1 MSMQRTLS
9 TLLLAAL
16 PALLPARAEDGF
28 WDRMGRAAHAA
39 ASSPRTWAPLLG
51 AVALQIG
58 DADRKLQTRM
68 AEHTPVFGSQQRAD
82 ERSDDFRSLSQ
93 GLWVV
98 TALVPWEDEP
108 AEGWFAAK
116 GRVVLAQG
124 GARLVTSKLTGDLK
138 DGTSRLRPN
147 GAGETSM
154 PSDHATRVSL
164 YNTMSA
170 YNLQRMGWSTQNLA
184 RAQLGLDVLA
194 GATAWARVEANQHY
208 PSDVLVGLGLGHFMG
223 SFFTH
228 AFLGP
233 ARAETLQVSL
243 QPGRERFDI
252 RVQLNF

>member
-1 MSMQRTLS
+1 MIALRS
-9 TLLLAAL
+9 LL
-16 PALLPARAEDGF
+16 ALLPAALLALPAARAEEAF
-28 WDRMGRAAHAA
+28 WDRVGRAAQSA

-51 AVALQIG
+51 AVALQLG
-58 DADRKLQTRM
+58 DADRKLQTR
-68 AEHTPVFGSQQRAD
+68 AADHTPLFGSQPTAD
-82 ERSDDFRSLSQ
+82 RRSDDFRSLSQ
-93 GLWVV
+93 AIWIV
-98 TALVPWEDEP
+98 TALAPWEDEP

-124 GARLVTSKLTGDLK
+124 SARLVTSKLTGDLK
-138 DGTSRLRPN
+138 EGTSRLRPN
-147 GAGETSM
+147 GQGETSM
-154 PSDHATRVSL
+154 PSDHATRVGL
-164 YNTMSA
+164 YNSMSV
-170 YNLQRMGWSTQNLA
+170 YNLQRLGWSAQNVG

-233 ARAETLQVSL
+233 ARAETLQVAVL
-243 QPGRERFDI
+243 PGRERLEL

>member
-1 MSMQRTLS
+1 MRIPRTVS
-9 TLLLAAL
+9 LLMLAVLPVL
-16 PALLPARAEDGF
+16 PALAEEGF
-28 WDRMGRAAHAA
+28 WDRMGRAAQAA
-39 ASSPRTWAPLLG
+39 ASAPRTWAPLLG

-82 ERSDDFRSLSQ
+82 ELSDDLRSLSQ

-98 TALVPWEDEP
+98 TALLPWDDEP

-124 GARLVTSKLTGDLK
+124 SARLVTSKLTGDLK
-138 DGTSRLRPN
+138 DGTSRMRPN

-154 PSDHATRVSL
+154 PSDHATRASL
-164 YNTMSA
+164 YNTMSV
-170 YNLQRMGWSTQNLA
+170 YNLQRMGWSTQNVA

-223 SFFTH
+223 NFFTH

-243 QPGRERFDI
+243 LPGRERFDI

>member
-1 MSMQRTLS
+1 MRMSRSLS
-9 TLLLAAL
+9 MLMLACPLAL
-16 PALLPARAEDGF
+16 PAQAEEGF
-28 WDRMGRAAHAA
+28 WERMGRAAQTA

-51 AVALQIG
+51 AVVLQIG
-58 DADRKLQTRM
+58 DADRKLQTRA

-82 ERSDDFRSLSQ
+82 ELSDDFRSLSQ
-93 GLWVV
+93 GVWVV
-98 TALVPWEDEP
+98 TALLPWQDEP

-138 DGTSRLRPN
+138 DGTSRMRPN
-147 GAGETSM
+147 GGGETSM
-154 PSDHATRVSL
+154 PSDHATRVGL
-164 YNTMSA
+164 YNSMSV
-170 YNLQRMGWSTQNLA
+170 YNLQRMGWSAQNVE

-208 PSDVLVGLGLGHFMG
+208 PSDVLVGLGLGYFMG

-243 QPGRERFDI
+243 LPGRERFDV